1 MYFRHVPRD
10 RNALADWL
18 TQVARA
24 AKRTLD
30 CTTLC
35 LTCTPFSQPPMP
47 PTDAPTT
54 IALVAPVTTRAAAKR
69 RRLEGAAEEGSTG
82 GQGRGQGGEGGGDR
96 EVGGAGVGAG
106 EREEEDL
113 GELGGG
119 AGAATGRGAGGS
131 ARGSIGAG
139 GHCRGQWLRRRWR
152 HWGGSARITL

>member
-1 MYFRHVPRD
+1 MPVYFRHGPRD

-69 RRLEGAAEEGSTG
+69 RHLEGAAEEGSTG

-106 EREEEDL
+106 KLEEEDL
-113 GELGGG
+113 GEVQGQQLGEEPGG
-119 AGAATGRGAGGS
+119 APGTA
-131 ARGSIGAG
+131 
-139 GHCRGQWLRRRWR
+139 
-152 HWGGSARITL
+152 